1 VLKKE
6 ISSELKQLIKCD
18 QFAYKEGTSATDAL
32 IMCHH
37 NKWLNWL
44 DGNVDH
50 VRVISFD
57 LKKAFDSVS
66 HNIICKKLE
75 KNNISLYVINWITNF
90 LTDRRQR
97 VL

>member
-1 VLKKE
+1 
-6 ISSELKQLIKCD
+6 
-18 QFAYKEGTSATDAL
+18 
-32 IMCHH
+32 MCHH
-37 NKWLNWL
+37 KWLNWL

-57 LKKAFDSVS
+57 LKKASDSVS

-75 KNNISLYVINWITNF
+75 KTNINPYVINWITNF

-97 VL
+97 VIVNGIETNYVYT